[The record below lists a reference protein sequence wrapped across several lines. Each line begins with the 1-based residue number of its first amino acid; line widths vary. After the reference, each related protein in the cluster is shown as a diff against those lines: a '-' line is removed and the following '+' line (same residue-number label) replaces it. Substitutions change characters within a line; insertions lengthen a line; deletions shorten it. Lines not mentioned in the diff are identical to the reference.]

1 MVTKKKKIIVNTI
14 VALIFF
20 ALIGWVAIGLNENSK
35 KTSQNNQTTSQ
46 VDEWNRIKKTKQI
59 TIGLDDTFVPMGF
72 RDKNGKLI
80 GFDVDLANA
89 VFKTMGI
96 TVKWQPIDWSM
107 KETELNTGNIDAI
120 WNGYTKT
127 AAREKQ
133 VAFSETYHNATQV
146 LVTLKKNNINH
157 FTDMKDKVLGDQTA
171 SSGDERFSKYPKVL
185 KQYVKDQKVVGY
197 DTFDKAFN
205 DLNAGRIHGLLI
217 DEDYARYY
225 VAHQPNPKNY
235 TITVGDFPVDQTGV
249 GFRKSDN
256 GLRRAVNKTLAAF
269 KADGRMN
276 EIEDKWFSK

>member
-80 GFDVDLANA
+80 GFDVDLENA

-171 SSGDERFSKYPKVL
+171 SSGDEGFSKYPKVL

-205 DLNAGRIHGLLI
+205 DLNAGRIDGLLI

>member
-171 SSGDERFSKYPKVL
+171 SSGDEGFSKYPKVL

-205 DLNAGRIHGLLI
+205 DLNAGRIDGLLI

>member
-171 SSGDERFSKYPKVL
+171 SSGDEGFSKYPKVL
-185 KQYVKDQKVVGY
+185 KQYVKGQKVVGY

-205 DLNAGRIHGLLI
+205 DLNAGRIDGLLI

>member
-59 TIGLDDTFVPMGF
+59 TIGLDDTLVPMGF

-171 SSGDERFSKYPKVL
+171 SSGDEGFSKYPKVL

-205 DLNAGRIHGLLI
+205 DLNAGRIDGLLI

>member
-59 TIGLDDTFVPMGF
+59 TIGLDDTFVPMEF

-171 SSGDERFSKYPKVL
+171 SSGDEGFSKYPKVL

-205 DLNAGRIHGLLI
+205 DLNAGRIDGLLI

>member
-171 SSGDERFSKYPKVL
+171 SSGDEGFSKYPKVL

-205 DLNAGRIHGLLI
+205 DLNAGRIDGLLI

-269 KADGRMN
+269 KTDGRMN

>member
-1 MVTKKKKIIVNTI
+1 MVSMKKKIVVNAI
-14 VALIFF
+14 
-20 ALIGWVAIGLNENSK
+20 IGLLFFGIVVWLAVGLSAGAKHNSQANQETS
-35 KTSQNNQTTSQ
+35 KT
-46 VDEWNRIKKTKQI
+46 DEWQRIKQDKQI

-72 RDKNGKLI
+72 RDKDGKII

-133 VAFSETYHNATQV
+133 VAFSNTYHNATQV
-146 LVTLKKNNINH
+146 LVTLKKNNINS
-157 FTDMKDKVLGDQTA
+157 FSDMKGKVLGDQTA
-171 SSGDERFSKYPKVL
+171 SSGDESFNQHPKVL

-205 DLNAGRIHGLLI
+205 DLNAGRIDGLLI

-225 VAHQPNPKNY
+225 VAHQANPRNY
-235 TITVGDFPVDQTGV
+235 TVTVGGFSVDETAV

-256 GLRRAVNKTLAAF
+256 QLRQAVNQTLSQF
-269 KADGRMN
+269 KKDGRMKH
-276 EIEDKWFSK
+276 IENKWFSN

>member
-59 TIGLDDTFVPMGF
+59 TIGLDDTFVPMVF

-171 SSGDERFSKYPKVL
+171 SSGDEGFSKYPKVL

-205 DLNAGRIHGLLI
+205 DLNAGRIDGLLI

>member
-171 SSGDERFSKYPKVL
+171 SSGDEGFSKYPKVL

-205 DLNAGRIHGLLI
+205 DLNAGRIDGLLI

-235 TITVGDFPVDQTGV
+235 TITVGDFPVDQTDV

>member
-59 TIGLDDTFVPMGF
+59 TIDLDDTFVPMGF

-171 SSGDERFSKYPKVL
+171 SSGDEGFSKYPKVL

-205 DLNAGRIHGLLI
+205 DLNAGRIDGLLI

>member
-59 TIGLDDTFVPMGF
+59 TIDLDDTFVPMGF

-107 KETELNTGNIDAI
+107 KETE
-120 WNGYTKT
+120 
-127 AAREKQ
+127 KQ

-171 SSGDERFSKYPKVL
+171 SSGDEGFSKYPKVL

-205 DLNAGRIHGLLI
+205 DLNAGRIDGLLI